1 MKYALFYLMLV
12 NYVAFTLV
20 RIDKIRAQEAK
31 ERIPERNLLLISAF
45 GGSFG
50 AYMAMNK
57 YRHKTKK
64 QPFRYYFFAIVL
76 VQVILSIAFLRVV

>member
-12 NYVAFTLV
+12 NYVSFTLV
-20 RIDKIRAQEAK
+20 RIDKVRAQEGR

-50 AYMAMNK
+50 AYLAMNR

-64 QPFRYYFFAIVL
+64 QPFRYYFFAIVFIQMIFGL
-76 VQVILSIAFLRVV
+76 AFFRVI

>member
-64 QPFRYYFFAIVL
+64 TTF
-76 VQVILSIAFLRVV
+76 